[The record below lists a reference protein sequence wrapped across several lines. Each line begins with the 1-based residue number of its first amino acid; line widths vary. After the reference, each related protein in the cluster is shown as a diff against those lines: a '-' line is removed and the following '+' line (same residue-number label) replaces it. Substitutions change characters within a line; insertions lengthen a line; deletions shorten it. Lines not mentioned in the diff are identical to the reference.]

1 MTVFGDLPV
10 PTPEG
15 YFTSE
20 THRRVAEII
29 VDYDPNLR
37 LAFIPYS
44 QRDPN
49 NPNEKPYAILDV
61 SPNREP
67 HFVMYADE
75 DELASGSLL
84 ARLFNNDLSKVDVA
98 ARLKAEEDA
107 RDIMRLKEQLEREE
121 HIIDVLRTSKRRSFS

>member
-1 MTVFGDLPV
+1 M

-20 THRRVAEII
+20 VHRRVAEII
-29 VDYDPNLR
+29 YDYDPDLR

-44 QRDPN
+44 QRDPSD
-49 NPNEKPYAILDV
+49 PNEKPYAVVDV
-61 SPNREP
+61 KPGIKP

-75 DELASGSLL
+75 DELSSGALL
-84 ARLFNNDLSKVDVA
+84 ARLFNNDLSKVDVG

-107 RDIMRLKEQLEREE
+107 RELMKLKTQMENEE
-121 HIIDVLRTSKRRSFS
+121 HMMDILRTSKKKSFS